1 MTIPIPVIS
10 SAGITLPSYNDV
22 LIGYQQGYMLVYGS
36 DISINAND
44 LDAQWL
50 AIQAQAYFDLS
61 QMIGVIYSS
70 FGALAQGPFLDNMV
84 AITGIVRNVATY
96 STATV
101 TLTGSSGTVISNGV
115 IGDNQGL
122 NTTWDLPATVTIPS
136 GGSINVTAT
145 CTTIGAITAS
155 ADTLT
160 KILTP
165 TANWNT
171 VNNIGAAVVGVA
183 VEPDS
188 QLIQVQQQS
197 VALSAETSI
206 QSIAAAVL
214 NVPGVTEVAY
224 LNNDTNSPISG
235 VPAGN
240 FAIIVAGG
248 TTTAVA
254 QAIAS
259 KKPPGIPSYGT
270 TSVIVY
276 DSAGMPDTINFYE
289 IDLVELTIQVTITP
303 LAGYQAQ
310 TAQTIISNVVAFI
323 NGLDISETSYLA
335 RLYSPANNGGVGI
348 GATYVVTDIQQS
360 IKPNA
365 LDVLNLTPLLYQ
377 QFVIT
382 AADVTIV
389 T

>member
-1 MTIPIPVIS
+1 MTIPVPIIS
-10 SAGITLPSYNDV
+10 AAGITLPSYNDV
-22 LIGYQQGYMLVYGS
+22 LLGYQNGYVSIYGS
-36 DISINAND
+36 DVSIGANTID
-44 LDAQWL
+44 GQWL

-61 QMIGVIYSS
+61 QMIGVIYNS

-84 AITGIVRNVATY
+84 ALTGIARNIATY

-101 TLTGSSGTVISNGV
+101 TCVGASGTVISNGV

-122 NTTWDLPATVTIPS
+122 NTVWDLPATVTIPS
-136 GGSINVTAT
+136 GGTVNVTAT
-145 CTTIGAITAS
+145 CTTLGAITAS
-155 ADTLT
+155 AGTLT
-160 KILTP
+160 QILTP
-165 TANWNT
+165 TANWNS

-206 QSIAAAVL
+206 EAIAAAVL
-214 NVPGVTEVAY
+214 NVAGVTEVAY

-240 FAIIVAGG
+240 FAIIVEGG
-248 TTTAVA
+248 TTTDVA

-270 TSVIVY
+270 TSVIVF
-276 DSAGMPDTINFYE
+276 DTNNVPDEINFYE
-289 IDLVELTIQVTITP
+289 AQLVELLVEVTISP
-303 LAGYQAQ
+303 LANYQAQ
-310 TAQTIISNVVAFI
+310 TGQTIINNVVSFI
-323 NGLDISETSYLA
+323 NSLNIAEPSYLT
-335 RLYSPANNGGVGI
+335 RLYSPANNGGVGV
-348 GATYVVTDIQQS
+348 GATYVVTGIQQS

-365 LDVLNLTPLLYQ
+365 LGSLDLTPSLYQ
-377 QFVIT
+377 QFYIT

>member
-165 TANWNT
+165 TANWNA

-183 VEPDS
+183 VELDS

-206 QSIAAAVL
+206 QAIAAAVL
-214 NVPGVTEVAY
+214 NVSGVTEVAY

-270 TSVIVY
+270 TSVIVL
-276 DSAGMPDTINFYE
+276 DTNGVPDQINFYE
-289 IDLVELTIQVTITP
+289 IDLVELTIQVTITT

-310 TAQTIISNVVAFI
+310 TAQTIISNVVNFI
-323 NGLDISETSYLA
+323 NGLDIAEPSYLA

-348 GATYVVTDIQQS
+348 GATYVVTGIEQS

-365 LDVLNLTPLLYQ
+365 LGVLDLTPLLYQ

>member
-61 QMIGVIYSS
+61 QMIGVLYNS

-84 AITGIVRNVATY
+84 AITGIARNVATY

-122 NTTWDLPATVTIPS
+122 NTTWDLPTTVTIPS

-206 QSIAAAVL
+206 QAIAAAVL
-214 NVPGVTEVAY
+214 NVSGVTEVAY

-289 IDLVELTIQVTITP
+289 IDLVELTIQVTITL

-365 LDVLNLTPLLYQ
+365 LGVLDLTPLLYQ